1 MTHNNLKINNIYF
14 FLYMATPLLP
24 LVTYFFTMN
33 DTATIAVFYVA
44 AIACIIFDQKE
55 IAKAV
60 NEYAPQFAA
69 SVIGIILFSPLY
81 VYSRSKAVGA
91 KLSRR
96 LVWSFVYIVILLGV
110 CFTTTVLADN
120 DALKSTACEVTT
132 SILKD
137 KGSNVTCLVVED
149 IKEITDQHYRAKA
162 VLSNGADM
170 PIVIEERDDG
180 YIYVTLA
187 PLSDLFDLFD

>member
-14 FLYMATPLLP
+14 FLYIATPLLP

-44 AIACIIFDQKE
+44 AIACVIFDQKE

-60 NEYAPQFAA
+60 NEYAPRFVT
-69 SVIGIILFSPLY
+69 SVIWVILFSPLY
-81 VYSRSKAVGA
+81 VYIRSKAVGA
-91 KLSRR
+91 KWSRR
-96 LVWSFVYIVILLGV
+96 VVWSYVYIAILLGN
-110 CFTTTVLADN
+110 CFITAALDDN
-120 DALKSTACEVTT
+120 EALKSTACEVTT

-149 IKEITDQHYRAKA
+149 VKEITDKHYRAKA

>member
-14 FLYMATPLLP
+14 FLYMATPLLL
-24 LVTYFFTMN
+24 LVAYFFAMN
-33 DTATIAVFYVA
+33 DITTIAVFYVA

-55 IAKAV
+55 IAKAA

-69 SVIGIILFSPLY
+69 SVLGITLFPPLY

-91 KLSRR
+91 KLNLR
-96 LVWSFVYIVILLGV
+96 LAWLFVYIVIMLGC
-110 CFTTTVLADN
+110 CFFIAN
-120 DALKSTACEVTT
+120 EELKSTACEVTT

-149 IKEITDQHYRAKA
+149 VKEITDKHYRAKA
-162 VLSNGADM
+162 VLSNGMDM

-187 PLSDLFDLFD
+187 PLSDLFDLLD

>member
-14 FLYMATPLLP
+14 FLYIATLLLP
-24 LVTYFFTMN
+24 LVTYFFAMN
-33 DTATIAVFYVA
+33 DITTIAVFYVA
-44 AIACIIFDQKE
+44 AIACVIFDQKE

-60 NEYAPQFAA
+60 NEYAPRFAT
-69 SVIGIILFSPLY
+69 SVIGVILFPPLY

-91 KLSRR
+91 KLNRR
-96 LVWSFVYIVILLGV
+96 LAWLFAYIVIMLGC
-110 CFTTTVLADN
+110 CFITAVLDDN
-120 DALKSTACEVTT
+120 EALESTACEVTT

-149 IKEITDQHYRAKA
+149 VKEITDKHYRAKA
-162 VLSNGADM
+162 VLSNGMGM